1 MNNLLINA
9 SEMVSKIH
17 SSMTQI
23 ETCEAI
29 AGAIAE
35 NKLVA
40 LNEKDE
46 TYIFFD
52 EIITPE
58 QMNELVAMAVD
69 MINRNK
75 EEAESFLSRLVSVEE
90 HEEVEEGVGEIKDI
104 DDNEKIVE
112 ELIDI
117 TPEPET
123 VEPKKKVKSN
133 APEKDVYK
141 PKKKSTVDGLNVEDI
156 KRMYHDEARS
166 LVEISEITGVAKS
179 TLYSFITKNGLR
191 KPSKKEQEFRDYKR

>member
-58 QMNELVAMAVD
+58 QMHDLVAMAVD

-75 EEAESFLSRLVSVEE
+75 AEAESFLSRLVNVEE
-90 HEEVEEGVGEIKDI
+90 HGEVEEDVEEVEDI
-104 DDNEKIVE
+104 EESEKLVE
-112 ELIDI
+112 ELVDVI
-117 TPEPET
+117 PEPAP
-123 VEPKKKVKSN
+123 VESKKKAKSK
-133 APEKDVYK
+133 APEKEVEK
-141 PKKKSTVDGLNVEDI
+141 PKKKSTVDGLNVEEI
-156 KRMYHDEARS
+156 KRMYHDEERT
-166 LVEISEITGVAKS
+166 LVEISEITGVAKT
-179 TLYSFITKNGLR
+179 TLYNFIKKNGLR

>member
-29 AGAIAE
+29 AGAIDGK
-35 NKLVA
+35 KLVA
-40 LNEKDE
+40 LNDKDE

-58 QMNELVAMAVD
+58 QMHDLVAMAVD

-75 EEAESFLSRLVSVEE
+75 AEAESFLSRLVNVEE
-90 HEEVEEGVGEIKDI
+90 HEEVEEDVEEVEDI
-104 DDNEKIVE
+104 EESETLVE
-112 ELIDI
+112 ELVDVIS
-117 TPEPET
+117 EPAP
-123 VEPKKKVKSN
+123 VEKKAKSK
-133 APEKDVYK
+133 APEKEVEK
-141 PKKKSTVDGLNVEDI
+141 PKKKSTVDGLNVEEI
-156 KRMYHDEARS
+156 KRMYHDEERT
-166 LVEISEITGVAKS
+166 LVEISEITGVAKT
-179 TLYSFITKNGLR
+179 TLYNFIKKNGLR

>member
-29 AGAIAE
+29 AGAIDGK
-35 NKLVA
+35 KLVA
-40 LNEKDE
+40 LNDKDE

-58 QMNELVAMAVD
+58 QMHDLVAMAVD

-75 EEAESFLSRLVSVEE
+75 AEAESFLSRLVNVEE
-90 HEEVEEGVGEIKDI
+90 HEEVEEDVEEVEDI
-104 DDNEKIVE
+104 EESEKLVE
-112 ELIDI
+112 ELVDVI
-117 TPEPET
+117 PEPAP
-123 VEPKKKVKSN
+123 VESKKKAESK
-133 APEKDVYK
+133 APEKEVEK
-141 PKKKSTVDGLNVEDI
+141 PKKKSTVDGLNVEEI

-191 KPSKKEQEFRDYKR
+191 KPSKKEKEFRDYKR